1 VSNNESSCPKELHKE
16 KQSTEMRPPAA
27 SVKRV
32 KKRVVSDENS
42 NSEISVAIQQLDKI
56 AQNAAEEKPYDQF
69 GKFVA
74 AELRQLPQ
82 RQAILLQQE
91 IQNSIIRSKLTSLEP
106 AVNSNSR
113 EASHVP
119 FSPVPFSPSSDYS
132 LSTSSNDDDVLKQVM
147 FQTFGP
153 SSL

>member
-1 VSNNESSCPKELHKE
+1 
-16 KQSTEMRPPAA
+16 MRPPAA

-56 AQNAAEEKPYDQF
+56 AQNAAKEKLYDQF
-69 GKFVA
+69 GKFVV
-74 AELRQLPQ
+74 AELRQFPQ

-106 AVNSNSR
+106 AVNLNSR

-119 FSPVPFSPSSDYS
+119 FSPSSYYS
-132 LSTSSNDDDVLKQVM
+132 LPTSSNDDDVLKQVM
-147 FQTFGP
+147 FQTFRP
-153 SSL
+153 SSV